1 MLGAIIGDI
10 GGSVYEF
17 LGLKNKNQ
25 LLFSSL
31 SFFTDDT
38 IMTCVIAKSLM
49 ECNGDYTNL
58 SEITIKNMHKIGPQY
73 YKTAGYG
80 SMFYNWLIT
89 GNKKPYNSFG
99 NGSAMRIGAIPYFA
113 DSIEMVKDLTR
124 KVTEITHNHPE
135 GLKGAEATA
144 VAEWLA
150 LNGYEKE
157 DIKKYIEDNYYSL
170 DFDEEDLFKNYKFD
184 GSCQGTVPQCIF
196 AFLVSS
202 SYEDAIRKVISWG
215 GDTDTMGAITGA
227 IAEAFYGVPENLKQ
241 IGLAYLDE
249 TMLDIVKDFQKT
261 INKLMFE

>member
-17 LGLKNKNQ
+17 LGFKNKN
-25 LLFSSL
+25 LNLFSSL

-38 IMTCVIAKSLM
+38 VMTCVIAKSLM
-49 ECNGDYTNL
+49 ECKGNYSKL
-58 SEITIKNMHKIGPQY
+58 SEITIKNMHEIGPLY
-73 YKTAGYG
+73 HETAGYG
-80 SMFYNWLIT
+80 SMFYKWLMSEST
-89 GNKKPYNSFG
+89 EPYNSFG
-99 NGSAMRIGAIPYFA
+99 NGSAMRIGAVPYFA
-113 DSIEMVKDLTR
+113 DSLEMVKELTR

-157 DIKKYIEDNYYSL
+157 DIKMYIEENYYSL
-170 DFDEEDLFKNYKFD
+170 DFDEEDLFQNYKFD

-215 GDTDTMGAITGA
+215 WR
-227 IAEAFYGVPENLKQ
+227 Y
-241 IGLAYLDE
+241 
-249 TMLDIVKDFQKT
+249 
-261 INKLMFE
+261 